1 MSKSHQSFMSHQ
13 PVKRHQLKN
22 KNSKI
27 YFLVLLSIF
36 FLLSVEIIYF
46 KNKNTLNEN
55 QIEQKN
61 LYIQMV
67 ALPDL
72 SISSETRSIRHRS
85 LSDVF
90 SIFNEGPEI
99 RDFFPASFV
108 YSPSRNLTKQ
118 PSRITVEK

>member
-1 MSKSHQSFMSHQ
+1 LINKS
-13 PVKRHQLKN
+13 PQLQYKS
-22 KNSKI
+22 SKI

-36 FLLSVEIIYF
+36 LLLSVEIIYL
-46 KNKNTLNEN
+46 KGKNTLNHSET
-55 QIEQKN
+55 EQRN
-61 LYIQMV
+61 LYVQIV

-108 YSPSRNLTKQ
+108 YSPSIILKKQ
-118 PSRITVEK
+118 PSRITFEK

>member
-1 MSKSHQSFMSHQ
+1 MTNDQ
-13 PVKRHQLKN
+13 
-22 KNSKI
+22 
-27 YFLVLLSIF
+27 
-36 FLLSVEIIYF
+36 
-46 KNKNTLNEN
+46 T
-55 QIEQKN
+55 EQRN
-61 LYIQMV
+61 LYVQVV

-108 YSPSRNLTKQ
+108 YSPSQNLKKQ
-118 PSRITVEK
+118 PSRIILEK

>member
-1 MSKSHQSFMSHQ
+1 MSLKPNKS
-13 PVKRHQLKN
+13 
-22 KNSKI
+22 SKI
-27 YFLVLLSIF
+27 YLFILLSIF
-36 FLLSVEIIYF
+36 LFLSVEIIYL
-46 KNKNTLNEN
+46 KSKNTLNKAEK
-55 QIEQKN
+55 EQRN
-61 LYIQMV
+61 LYVQMA

-85 LSDVF
+85 LSDLF

-118 PSRITVEK
+118 PSRMTFE

>member
-1 MSKSHQSFMSHQ
+1 MLYKIN
-13 PVKRHQLKN
+13 QLKN
-22 KNSKI
+22 KKSKI

-36 FLLSVEIIYF
+36 LLLSVEIIYL
-46 KNKNTLNEN
+46 KGKNTLSNE
-55 QIEQKN
+55 QIEQRS
-61 LYIQMV
+61 LYVQMV

-85 LSDVF
+85 LSDIF

-108 YSPSRNLTKQ
+108 YSPSPNLKKQ
-118 PSRITVEK
+118 PSRITLEQ

>member
-1 MSKSHQSFMSHQ
+1 MFYKN
-13 PVKRHQLKN
+13 PQLKN

-27 YFLVLLSIF
+27 FFLVFLSIF
-36 FLLSVEIIYF
+36 LLLSVEIIYL
-46 KNKNTLNEN
+46 KSKNTLNID
-55 QIEQKN
+55 QTEQRK
-61 LYIQMV
+61 LYVQMV

-85 LSDVF
+85 LSDIF

-108 YSPSRNLTKQ
+108 YSPSPNLKKQ